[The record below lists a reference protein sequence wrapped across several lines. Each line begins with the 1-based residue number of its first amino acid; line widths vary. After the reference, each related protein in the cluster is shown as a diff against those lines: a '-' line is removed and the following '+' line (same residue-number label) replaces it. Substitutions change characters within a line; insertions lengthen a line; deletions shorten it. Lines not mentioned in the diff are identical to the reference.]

1 MSAWWRSAFHPF
13 GVTDE
18 DQVRRARFMMIADLA
33 LSLFLAA
40 VAIEGVVDGNP
51 LMIGLSSA
59 LALLGLTGFVFARR
73 GWLAAT
79 DWTTA
84 ALILLV
90 SIGVIA
96 TQGPLSPRLCI
107 IHVGVVFLGLAVRPW
122 MAPAQAAI
130 AAGLVVAAAIA
141 QTGGAPLALA
151 PSGQPV
157 WMAIVRVTLLATVL
171 IAGFTRGFGRL
182 HDVLGRHTLDL
193 QKAHRDLVE
202 SRARLERLV
211 AERTAEL
218 ERANAE
224 LKEFAS
230 SVSHDLRSPLRHVHA
245 FLELFLADEAA
256 LGAARLAPIAEVRAS
271 AAALTDKVMRI
282 LDRHPEAP

>member
-1 MSAWWRSAFHPF
+1 MSAWWRSALHPS

-40 VAIEGVVDGNP
+40 VAIEGVVDRNP
-51 LMIGLSSA
+51 FMIGLSSA
-59 LALLGLTGFVFARR
+59 LALLGLAGFVFARR
-73 GWLAAT
+73 GSLPAA

-84 ALILLV
+84 ALIVLV

-96 TQGPLSPRLCI
+96 TQGPSSPRLCI

-130 AAGLVVAAAIA
+130 AAGLVVAVALAQAAGA
-141 QTGGAPLALA
+141 QLPLA
-151 PSGQPV
+151 PSGQPA
-157 WMAIVRVTLLATVL
+157 WIGIVRVTLLATVL
-171 IAGFTRGFGRL
+171 IAAFTRGFGRL
-182 HDVLGRHTLDL
+182 HDVLQRHTLDL

-245 FLELFLADEAA
+245 FLELFLAAEAA

-271 AAALTDKVMRI
+271 AAALTDKVKRI
-282 LDRHPEAP
+282 LERQPEAP